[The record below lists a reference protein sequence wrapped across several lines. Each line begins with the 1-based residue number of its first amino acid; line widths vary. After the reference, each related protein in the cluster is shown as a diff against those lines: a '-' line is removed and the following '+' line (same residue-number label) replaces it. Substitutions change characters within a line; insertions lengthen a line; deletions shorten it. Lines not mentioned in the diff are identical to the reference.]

1 MDEFIH
7 ELRQHQ
13 IESLQKTLDN
23 NFESGVHFHA
33 TGTGKSLIALNI
45 LIEYNKKYPN
55 RNIIW
60 LCEQKSILYDLF
72 NNNKVNHFI
81 VNNISKSTKII
92 NIVNKQNSNFI
103 EEINNLDNF
112 DKIINYFLI
121 VNRAYLTY
129 SNRFVDLKNIPGLV
143 IHDEC
148 HSINNKST
156 QNLLEYFNQFGTS
169 IIGFSAT
176 PEFIGPYKNVISEY
190 SIYSAFCDSI
200 ILSPKILWFDN
211 SKNIIQN
218 ISYLINTQLHYK
230 KIIVWCGL
238 IDYSN
243 ELLQTWKQHFGDF
256 LFAIDTSKVTQNLK
270 EFYEIES
277 KAILFCAAKH
287 REGSDIKNLDCCIFM
302 DLVSERTSKTFIQ
315 CIGRVLRKDY
325 SRNKKNGLIID
336 YKARS
341 AGEVLSRLNKYV
353 HTDTFPWDY
362 KKLLI
367 DKTNSNYYELE
378 LIKTEVNTSLIELNT
393 TRDTIVKLFKRQI
406 INEKVYNERLNYEL
420 NMIESKDLFSYLLQ
434 AIKILELTYDIPHVT
449 RGSCGS
455 SLVCYLLGISNVDPV
470 KYNIK
475 FSRFLNEYRNN
486 LPDIDFDFP
495 HYKRDEVFIRI
506 SKKWP
511 NQIARISNHIH
522 FHKKSAERE
531 ALRKLGHHSFID
543 KYSVQKTISKLD
555 ITEKL
560 KFDKIVNELE
570 GTFRT
575 YSLHCGGI
583 VFYPEGVPSELKIN
597 NGLIDQV
604 NLDKRD
610 VSKDR
615 NFKIDILSSKG
626 ISQLYMYYS
635 SISKELSFSDTMTN
649 SKVFDIFKRGDNIG
663 ITLAESPLIR
673 KTFLM
678 FKPETMEDLA
688 ICLSVIRPIA
698 RESRKEG
705 KVQGLIYDD
714 DAIDLIKDY
723 FKVSEDYAD
732 KLRREFSK
740 NNFHSLKILNEQN
753 EKNQENKKQRINNIN
768 YSYDKLPDSLKELGM
783 YSFCKAHA
791 MSYAQ
796 LIYKLAE
803 FKLENPTEFWKSALI
818 NCTSSYKKW
827 VHPYEAS
834 KVSAYYSDTKEK
846 SIYCKE
852 RCTIYDG
859 PIEQLKKS
867 GLWSFK
873 DYPFIPNCY
882 LVKRLVNDNELYY
895 FSGLIAHIRVLS
907 ITAKKKSLVCLIC
920 SGKEYFEVNTIGNF
934 YFSPKSYMLTGVA
947 KLDCEITK
955 SYTAKSFKYI
965 VN

>member
-1 MDEFIH
+1 MYD
-7 ELRQHQ
+7 LRKHQ
-13 IESLQKTLDN
+13 IESLQKTIDN
-23 NFESGVHFHA
+23 NFQSGVHFHA

-45 LIEYNKKYPN
+45 LLKYHKKYPT
-55 RNIIW
+55 RNILW

-72 NNNKVNHFI
+72 NNEKINNFI
-81 VNNISKSTKII
+81 ISNISNSTNII
-92 NIVNKQNSNFI
+92 NLINKQNPNFI
-103 EEINNLDNF
+103 QDLNNLDNSN
-112 DKIINYFLI
+112 KIFNYFLI

-129 SNRFVDLKNIPGLV
+129 SNRYQNLNNIPGLV

-156 QNLLEYFNQFGTS
+156 QSLLDFFQKFGTS

-176 PEFIGPYKNVISEY
+176 PEFIGPYKNIISEY

-211 SKNIIQN
+211 NKNIIEN
-218 ISYLINTQLHYK
+218 ISYIIHTELYYK

-243 ELLQTWKQHFGDF
+243 DLLQIWKQYFNNF
-256 LFAIDTSKVTQNLK
+256 LFAIDTSKITKNLK

-277 KAILFCAAKH
+277 NAILFCAAKH

-315 CIGRVLRKDY
+315 CIGRVLRKDE
-325 SRNKKNGLIID
+325 SHNKKNGIIID

-341 AGEVLSRLNKYV
+341 VGEVLSRLNKYI
-353 HTDTFPWDY
+353 HADTFPWDY
-362 KKLLI
+362 KKLFI
-367 DKTNSNYYELE
+367 NKTKSNYYQLE
-378 LIKTEVNTSLIELNT
+378 LIKTETNISHIELNT
-393 TRDTIVKLFKRQI
+393 TRDTIIKLFKRQI
-406 INEKVYNERLNYEL
+406 INENIYTQRLNNEL
-420 NMIESKDLFSYLLQ
+420 NLIESKNLFSYLLQ

-531 ALRKLGHHSFID
+531 ALRKLGYHSFID
-543 KYSVQKTISKLD
+543 KYSVQKIISKLS
-555 ITEKL
+555 IAEKL
-560 KFDKIVNELE
+560 KFEKIVNELE

-583 VFYPEGVPSELKIN
+583 VFYPDGVPSELKIN

-610 VSKDR
+610 ISKEK

-626 ISQLYMYYS
+626 ISQLHMYYS
-635 SISKELSFSDTMTN
+635 SIGKKLSFTHTMTN
-649 SKVFDIFKRGDNIG
+649 RKVFEIFKNGDNIG

-678 FKPETMEDLA
+678 FKPESIEDLA

-723 FKVSEDYAD
+723 FNVSEDYAD

-740 NNFHSLKILNEQN
+740 KNFDSLKKLNEEN
-753 EKNQENKKQRINNIN
+753 E
-768 YSYDKLPDSLKELGM
+768 YDKLPDSLKELDM

-803 FKLENPTEFWKSALI
+803 FKLENPTEFWKSTLI

-834 KVSAYYSDTKEK
+834 KVNAHYIETKEK
-846 SIYCKE
+846 SIYCKNTCILE
-852 RCTIYDG
+852 DG
-859 PIEQLKKS
+859 PIDQLKKS
-867 GLWSFK
+867 GMWSFK
-873 DYPFIPNCY
+873 DYSFIPNCY
-882 LVKRLVNDNELYY
+882 LVKRLVNGNSLYY

-907 ITAKKKSLVCLIC
+907 ITSKKKSLVCLIC
-920 SGKEYFEVNTIGNF
+920 SGKDYFEVNTIGNF

-947 KLDCEITK
+947 RLDCQITK

-965 VN
+965 V